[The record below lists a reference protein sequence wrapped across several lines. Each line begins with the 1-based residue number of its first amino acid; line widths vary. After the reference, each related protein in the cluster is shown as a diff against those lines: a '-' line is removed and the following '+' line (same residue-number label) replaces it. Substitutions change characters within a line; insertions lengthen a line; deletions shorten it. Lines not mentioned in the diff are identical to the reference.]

1 VDLCQQ
7 LNQETNLL
15 PKTAQFRR
23 DLGDGLV
30 LKSVADERDAQ
41 RVAEFDGVI
50 HDPGVRDMARELILN
65 HPDTRP
71 EHWLYVEDTSTAQV
85 VSSICLIPW
94 KLRYDNVTLNAGEVG
109 IVGTLESYRRRGL
122 VRAQFLRHAELL
134 HEGGY
139 DLSHIQGIPYF
150 YRQFGYEYAMP
161 LEGGWRVDLHL
172 VPSQDEGASQAL
184 AFRQVE
190 TAGSAGEQDLRTLV
204 RLYDAAAQDLNI
216 SVQRDEAIWRYL
228 LGPSRKTEM
237 TAETWLIERENGMPA
252 GYIRI
257 SEHGFGDGLI
267 LSEVSQLDADAALA
281 VLRQLKT
288 LALQRERPF
297 IRLNIPAQSTLV
309 QVARTLGAHDTG
321 TYAWQ
326 IHLPNVGQFLRKI
339 GPIFERRIAESPYAG
354 LTQTLRFGTY
364 REAFE
369 LCFQEGKLAEI
380 NALGTH
386 GWGDIRV
393 PPFLVAPLLL
403 GHRTLEEL
411 HHIHADVG
419 MNSKWQHLFE
429 ILLPRV
435 DSFLYTIY

>member
-1 VDLCQQ
+1 
-7 LNQETNLL
+7 LL
-15 PKTAQFRR
+15 TKTIQFRR
-23 DLGDGLV
+23 DLGDKLV

-50 HDPGVRDMARELILN
+50 HDPGVRDMARELIQN

-71 EHWLYVEDTSTAQV
+71 EHWLYVEDTTTAQV

-122 VRAQFLRHAELL
+122 VRAQFARHAELL
-134 HEGGY
+134 REGGY

-161 LEGGWRVDLHL
+161 LEGGWRINLHL
-172 VPSQDEGASQAL
+172 VPSLDEEARETL
-184 AFRQVE
+184 TFRQAE
-190 TAGSAGEQDLRTLV
+190 TAGPAGEQDLKTLV
-204 RLYDAAAQDLNI
+204 RLYDAAAQDLSI

-237 TAETWLIERENGMPA
+237 TAETWLIERENGTPA

-267 LSEVSQLDADAALA
+267 LSEVSQLDVDAAYT
-281 VLRQLKT
+281 VLRQLKA
-288 LALQRERPF
+288 LAVQRQKPF

-326 IHLPNVGQFLRKI
+326 IHLPNVGPFLRKLA
-339 GPIFERRIAESPYAG
+339 PIFERRIANSPYAG
-354 LTQTLRFGTY
+354 LTQGLRFGMY
-364 REAFE
+364 RETFE
-369 LCFQEGKLAEI
+369 LNFQEGKLTEVK
-380 NALGTH
+380 ALGFCD
-386 GWGDIRV
+386 GSDIRV
-393 PPFLVAPLLL
+393 PPLLAAPLLL

-411 HHIHADVG
+411 RHIHPDASPANARG
-419 MNSKWQHLFE
+419 QHLAE
-429 ILLPRV
+429 ILFPRV